1 MACLVETVKCVGPSP
16 DELCSE
22 RLWFPENPIWLIDWE
37 LTLFR
42 RFSPALVVTA
52 LFTSVLAVFRLRA
65 VLQLEILALRH
76 QLGVLQRSV
85 KRPTLTAADRFLWA
99 QLCQFWKDWRS
110 ALVVVKPETVIGW
123 HRKGFRLFWTWKVR
137 RGQPGRPAVS
147 KQIRQL
153 IRRMSREN
161 PLWGAPRIHGELLK
175 LGIDIGETS
184 VGKYMAGG
192 SKPPSQTWRTFLE
205 NHIKS

>member
-1 MACLVETVKCVGPSP
+1 MRAPAIN
-16 DELCSE
+16 
-22 RLWFPENPIWLIDWE
+22 LWFPENPIWLIDWE

-52 LFTSVLAVFRLRA
+52 LFTSVLVVFRSRA

-123 HRKGFRLFWTWKVR
+123 HRKGFGCSG
-137 RGQPGRPAVS
+137 RGRFVVVKPGVHRCPN
-147 KQIRQL
+147 RFD
-153 IRRMSREN
+153 N
-161 PLWGAPRIHGELLK
+161 
-175 LGIDIGETS
+175 
-184 VGKYMAGG
+184 
-192 SKPPSQTWRTFLE
+192 
-205 NHIKS
+205 

>member
-1 MACLVETVKCVGPSP
+1 MALSVGFIRFVSSTNATQATGLLTIAPVGLPPTEHAS
-16 DELCSE
+16 L
-22 RLWFPENPIWLIDWE
+22 RWTHWFPENPIWLIDWE

-52 LFTSVLAVFRLRA
+52 LFPSVLAVFRSRA

-85 KRPTLTAADRFLWA
+85 KRPKLTATDRLLWA

-137 RGQPGRPAVS
+137 RG
-147 KQIRQL
+147 L
-153 IRRMSREN
+153 IHLGSDRLS
-161 PLWGAPRIHGELLK
+161 HGPQYSDPFCYWTLT
-175 LGIDIGETS
+175 IT
-184 VGKYMAGG
+184 
-192 SKPPSQTWRTFLE
+192 R
-205 NHIKS
+205 